1 MTFPELSPT
10 SFSILSNVDED
21 RLLLT
26 DGKNCPRFKQLE
38 EDVSKSPEWNTLF
51 LDKLPNEYL
60 NENLYDWLRE
70 ETDS

>member
-1 MTFPELSPT
+1 MFLQ
-10 SFSILSNVDED
+10 NV
-21 RLLLT
+21 T

-70 ETDS
+70 ETDT